1 MAGKSRTIT
10 FELDQEIKLDIL
22 AKNLMVQPNVIIR
35 EALRLHLERYFPQ
48 QDAEIPDEVI
58 SDDRGT
64 EYLARTGQRDYT
76 PIFEF

>member
-1 MAGKSRTIT
+1 MAGKTRTII

-22 AKNLMVQPNVIIR
+22 AKNLMVTPNVIIR

-48 QDAEIPDEVI
+48 DAEVPDKPV

-64 EYLARTGQRDYT
+64 EYISRTGQRDHT
-76 PIFEF
+76 PIFKF